1 MHKKIENDIIN
12 FLLNNEPKL
21 NEIAL
26 KYNISEILIQKKY
39 LEIQKNSAKHY
50 KKGNNKMTNKSF
62 EELVKLFNNNK
73 FDEIEN
79 DKQGIRFLKLRSI
92 SRKDTIVEIAKQN
105 KVLIDD
111 LTASKIFKLVFS
123 SEIITDKII
132 NTYILSK
139 YKVER
144 DERKVEE
151 DTLINEMYK
160 LEIFNWGGSNGNSL
174 EKNIVNN
181 YVKKIKSYKK
191 INDEIE
197 GTLLASLRG
206 YTLNSWYNHWTSILI
221 EDIFKDHQKI
231 LPTVGLIKKIDFFIH
246 DVPFDLKV
254 TYFPEAF
261 MKSKLKEYGYGV
273 ELTQIKKICREIE
286 ISIPKNLK
294 DDELKNLLLKKLKE
308 DQTDEAKEF
317 ISILNNLKK
326 EIINDSMKNP
336 NELKVWLYE
345 NQGEMRFDAS
355 NRFFLILIN
364 ETSLSESWKLK
375 RNIKFLKEKINYHL
389 NSLDTELN
397 LLNTN
402 FHWDKDGENYNC
414 KSDILFIKF
423 NENN

>member
-1 MHKKIENDIIN
+1 MDSKIETDIID
-12 FLLNNEPKL
+12 FLLNGEPKL
-21 NEIAL
+21 NRIAI

-39 LEIQKNSAKHY
+39 LEIQTNGANNY
-50 KKGNNKMTNKSF
+50 KKGNNNMTNKSF

-79 DKQGIRFLKLRSI
+79 DKKGVRFLKLRSI
-92 SRKDTIVEIAKQN
+92 SRKDTIVEIAMQN
-105 KVLIDD
+105 KLVIDD
-111 LTASKIFKLVFS
+111 LTANKIFKLVFN
-123 SEIITDKII
+123 SEIITNELI

-139 YKVER
+139 YKTER
-144 DERKVEE
+144 DERKAEE
-151 DTLINEMYK
+151 DILIDEMYK

-174 EKNIVNN
+174 EKKIVNN
-181 YVKKIKSYKK
+181 YVKKIKSYQK

-197 GTLLASLRG
+197 GTLLSSLRG

-221 EDIFKDHQKI
+221 EDIFKDHKKI

-246 DVPFDLKV
+246 DIPFDLKV

-261 MKSKLKEYGYGV
+261 MKNKLKEYGYGV

-308 DQTDEAKEF
+308 DQTKEAKEF
-317 ISILNNLKK
+317 INILNNLKK
-326 EIINDSMKNP
+326 EIINDSMENP

-364 ETSLSESWKLK
+364 ETNLSESWKLK

-389 NSLDTELN
+389 NSLDTDLN
-397 LLNTN
+397 SLNTD
-402 FHWDKDGENYNC
+402 FYWDKDGENYNC